1 MARLSESTNT
11 IHDVAKLAG
20 VSASSVSRALNGHPN
35 VSPQLRRRV
44 EEAVRELRYQPNL
57 AAHSL
62 RSGATGLVGF
72 LLDSMANGPIYASV
86 EQALR
91 NQKYSML
98 LTNTENDPNLNS
110 AFLQLMAQRRVDGLL
125 IDSSIAAQQQ
135 VIDDLKRLRLP
146 AVLLDSSIPENAPH
160 LSAVRSDYAGGMRT
174 AITHLT
180 AQGHRRIALICGQ
193 NWWWPARERLSAF
206 RDGCEAAG
214 LAPEAGLVRSVTMS
228 ATAAYTETNVLLDL
242 PMPPTALIVGGNN
255 LLLGVLRAL
264 QARQYIAGRDLAL
277 IGADD
282 LDLTQLYSPPITVIA
297 RDLALLGEMAVHLLR
312 ETIGRS
318 EGREVTLPTQL
329 IVRSSSTA
337 SNIGS

>member
-1 MARLSESTNT
+1 MARLSESMNT
-11 IHDVAKLAG
+11 IHDVAKRAG

-91 NQKYSML
+91 NQGYSML
-98 LTNTENDPNLNS
+98 LTNTENDPHLNS

-125 IDSSIAAQQQ
+125 IDSSIAGQQQ
-135 VIDDLKRLRLP
+135 VIDDLERLHLP
-146 AVLLDSSIPENAPH
+146 AVLFDSDIPENTPH
-160 LSAVRSDYAGGMRT
+160 LSAIRSDYSGGMRA
-174 AITHLT
+174 AIGHLT

-193 NWWWPARERLSAF
+193 SWWWPARERLSAF
-206 RDGCEAAG
+206 QSACAAAG
-214 LAPEAGLVRSVTMS
+214 LPPEPGLVRSVTMS
-228 ATAAYTETNVLLDL
+228 AANAYAETVALLTASV
-242 PMPPTALIVGGNN
+242 PPTALIVGGNN

-264 QARQYIAGRDLAL
+264 QAHQCVAGRDLAL

-297 RDLALLGEMAVHLLR
+297 RDLARLGEMAVQLLS
-312 ETIGRS
+312 ETIRS
-318 EGREVTLPTQL
+318 GAGQAVTLPTQL
-329 IVRSSSTA
+329 IVRNSSTA
-337 SNIGS
+337 GLAAS

>member
-11 IHDVAKLAG
+11 IHDVAKRAG

-91 NQKYSML
+91 NQGYSML
-98 LTNTENDPNLNS
+98 LTNTENDPHLNS

-125 IDSSIAAQQQ
+125 IDSSIAGQQQ
-135 VIDDLKRLRLP
+135 VIDDLTRLHLP
-146 AVLLDSSIPENAPH
+146 AVLFDSDIPENAPH
-160 LSAVRSDYAGGMRT
+160 LSAVRSDYASGMRA
-174 AITHLT
+174 AIDHLIT
-180 AQGHRRIALICGQ
+180 QGHRRIALICGQ
-193 NWWWPARERLSAF
+193 SWWWPARERLKAF
-206 RDGCEAAG
+206 QAGCEAAG
-214 LAPEAGLVRSVTMS
+214 LTPEPGLVRSVTMS
-228 ATAAYTETNVLLDL
+228 ATAAYAEASALLQSSV
-242 PMPPTALIVGGNN
+242 PPTALIVGGNN

-264 QARQYIAGRDLAL
+264 QAHQCVAGRDLAL

-282 LDLTQLYSPPITVIA
+282 LDLTQLYSPPITVVA

-312 ETIGRS
+312 ETIGRGA
-318 EGREVTLPTQL
+318 GREVTLPTHL
-329 IVRSSSTA
+329 IVRNSSTRA
-337 SNIGS
+337 

>member
-11 IHDVAKLAG
+11 IHDVAKRAG

-91 NQKYSML
+91 NQGYSML
-98 LTNTENDPNLNS
+98 LTNTENDPHLNS

-125 IDSSIAAQQQ
+125 IDSSIAGRQQ
-135 VIDDLKRLRLP
+135 VIDDLRRLQLP
-146 AVLLDSSIPENAPH
+146 AVLFDSDVPENAPH
-160 LSAVRSDYAGGMRT
+160 LSAIRSDYAGGIRA

-193 NWWWPARERLSAF
+193 SWWWPARERLNAF
-206 RDGCEAAG
+206 RAGCEAAG
-214 LAPEAGLVRSVTMS
+214 LAPEPGLIRSVTMS
-228 ATAAYTETNVLLDL
+228 ATTAYAEASALLAS
-242 PMPPTALIVGGNN
+242 PVPPTAMIVGGNN

-264 QARQYIAGRDLAL
+264 QAHQSVAGRDLAL

-297 RDLALLGEMAVHLLR
+297 RDLALLGETAVHLLS
-312 ETIGRS
+312 EMIGDGK
-318 EGREVTLPTQL
+318 GREVTLPTQL
-329 IVRSSSTA
+329 IVRGSSTR
-337 SNIGS
+337 I